1 MPSSGFS
8 PSWRRRAPVSDTP
21 FGPHQREAPPRR
33 PGESSSHMR
42 LRLVYWGL
50 FWLGAFGLN
59 VATTGAF
66 ELTAPRS
73 SAVVTGGQSIPVTV
87 KVEREAGIRKITYY
101 WYRAEEEPLPPQLAE
116 AALVADMSATPP
128 FGGNLTVPLV
138 AAGRMRLLAVA
149 EVTQGRLG
157 TRPDFDEVVV
167 QVEPPAPIETIEFE
181 AEKPWIVQPI
191 GKLTRVPAVGLF
203 QDGLVRSIDSPSA
216 GSQFQSSDPNIARVL
231 DDGWIR
237 VERPGRASLQV
248 VNRGKVGTLD
258 IQAIGDDEPNRP
270 PSANPGEDQTVKGG
284 ARVVLS
290 GVQSVDPDG
299 DPLRYEWSQVRGLK
313 VDLTGPNEAKASFIA
328 PKVAAKRL
336 IRFRLQV
343 TDMIGPD
350 TVKGADSL
358 PAYLNIWVEP

>member
-1 MPSSGFS
+1 
-8 PSWRRRAPVSDTP
+8 
-21 FGPHQREAPPRR
+21 
-33 PGESSSHMR
+33 MR

-167 QVEPPAPIETIEFE
+167 QVEPPLRLRPSNL
-181 AEKPWIVQPI
+181 KP
-191 GKLTRVPAVGLF
+191 R
-203 QDGLVRSIDSPSA
+203 
-216 GSQFQSSDPNIARVL
+216 
-231 DDGWIR
+231 
-237 VERPGRASLQV
+237 
-248 VNRGKVGTLD
+248 
-258 IQAIGDDEPNRP
+258 
-270 PSANPGEDQTVKGG
+270 NPG
-284 ARVVLS
+284 
-290 GVQSVDPDG
+290 
-299 DPLRYEWSQVRGLK
+299 
-313 VDLTGPNEAKASFIA
+313 
-328 PKVAAKRL
+328 
-336 IRFRLQV
+336 
-343 TDMIGPD
+343 
-350 TVKGADSL
+350 
-358 PAYLNIWVEP
+358 